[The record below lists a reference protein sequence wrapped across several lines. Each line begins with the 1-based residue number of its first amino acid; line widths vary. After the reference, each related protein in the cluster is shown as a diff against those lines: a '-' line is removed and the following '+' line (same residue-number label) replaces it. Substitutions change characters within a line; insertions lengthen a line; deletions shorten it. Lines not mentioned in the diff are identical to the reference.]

1 MDSKMLDGLRKKTIM
16 WVLVGFLA
24 IILLYSYKW
33 RIDSKS
39 SKTLD
44 KFTEDVKEITLNKSA
59 IEWNWDSPV
68 ITEKDT
74 LAYHIS
80 DEHDL
85 IEYLTKFDY
94 LDELPIPVKY
104 TTKVGMIQIG
114 IYILDEESDDYYYLK
129 SILLEKLNKASGAFY
144 TNAISVMVYY
154 MSGSFAF
161 LILFF
166 IVLMIVYYNII
177 SYMVKH
183 QKEKKIKDA

>member
-1 MDSKMLDGLRKKTIM
+1 MDSKMLNGLRNKTIM
-16 WVLVGFLA
+16 WVLIGLLA
-24 IILLYSYKW
+24 ILLLYSYKW

-44 KFTEDVKEITLNKSA
+44 QFNEDVKEITLNKSA
-59 IEWNWDSPV
+59 IEWNWDAPV

-80 DEHDL
+80 NEHDL

-94 LDELPIPVKY
+94 LDELPIPVRY

-144 TNAISVMVYY
+144 TNAISVIAYY

-161 LILFF
+161 MILFF
-166 IVLMIVYYNII
+166 MVLMIVYYNII
-177 SYMVKH
+177 RYMVKH

>member
-1 MDSKMLDGLRKKTIM
+1 MDSKMLNGLRNKTIM
-16 WVLVGFLA
+16 WVLIGLLA
-24 IILLYSYKW
+24 ILLLYSYKW

-44 KFTEDVKEITLNKSA
+44 QFTEDVKEITLNKSA

-80 DEHDL
+80 NEHDL

-94 LDELPIPVKY
+94 LDELPIPVRY

>member
-94 LDELPIPVKY
+94 LDELPIPVRY

-144 TNAISVMVYY
+144 TNAISVIAYY

-161 LILFF
+161 MILFF
-166 IVLMIVYYNII
+166 MVLMIVYYNII
-177 SYMVKH
+177 RYMIKH

>member
-1 MDSKMLDGLRKKTIM
+1 MLDDLRKKIII
-16 WVLVGFLA
+16 WVLIGFLA

-129 SILLEKLNKASGAFY
+129 SVLLEKLNKASGAFY
-144 TNAISVMVYY
+144 TNAMSVIAYY

-166 IVLMIVYYNII
+166 MVLMIAYYNIVKYI
-177 SYMVKH
+177 TKH
-183 QKEKKIKDA
+183 QKENKVRDA

>member
-59 IEWNWDSPV
+59 IEWDWDTPV

-80 DEHDL
+80 NEHDL

-94 LDELPIPVKY
+94 LDELPIPVRY

-129 SILLEKLNKASGAFY
+129 SVLLEKLNKASGAFY
-144 TNAISVMVYY
+144 TNAMSVIVYY

-166 IVLMIVYYNII
+166 MVLMIAYYNII
-177 SYMVKH
+177 KYVTKH
-183 QKEKKIKDA
+183 QKESKVRDA

>member
-1 MDSKMLDGLRKKTIM
+1 MDSKMLNGLRNKTIM
-16 WVLVGFLA
+16 WVLIGLLA
-24 IILLYSYKW
+24 ILLLYSYKW

-44 KFTEDVKEITLNKSA
+44 QFTEDVKEITLNKSA
-59 IEWNWDSPV
+59 IEWNWDAPV

-80 DEHDL
+80 NEHDL

-94 LDELPIPVKY
+94 LDELPIPVRY

-144 TNAISVMVYY
+144 TNAISVTVYY

-161 LILFF
+161 LILSFM
-166 IVLMIVYYNII
+166 VLMIVYYNII
-177 SYMVKH
+177 NYMAKH

>member
-1 MDSKMLDGLRKKTIM
+1 MDSKMLNGLRNKTIM
-16 WVLVGFLA
+16 WVLIGILA
-24 IILLYSYKW
+24 ILLLYSYKW
-33 RIDSKS
+33 RIDSGS

-44 KFTEDVKEITLNKSA
+44 QFTEDVKEITLNKSA
-59 IEWNWDSPV
+59 IEWKWDSPV

-94 LDELPIPVKY
+94 LDDLPAPVRY

-114 IYILDEESDDYYYLK
+114 IYILNEESDDYYYLK
-129 SILLEKLNKASGAFY
+129 SILLEKLNKASGALY
-144 TNAISVMVYY
+144 TNVISVMVYY

-166 IVLMIVYYNII
+166 VVLMIVYYNVIN
-177 SYMVKH
+177 YVAKH
-183 QKEKKIKDA
+183 PKEKKVKDA

>member
-1 MDSKMLDGLRKKTIM
+1 M
-16 WVLVGFLA
+16 
-24 IILLYSYKW
+24 
-33 RIDSKS
+33 
-39 SKTLD
+39 
-44 KFTEDVKEITLNKSA
+44 
-59 IEWNWDSPV
+59 
-68 ITEKDT
+68 
-74 LAYHIS
+74 
-80 DEHDL
+80 

-94 LDELPIPVKY
+94 LDELPIPVRY

>member
-129 SILLEKLNKASGAFY
+129 SVLLEKLNKASGAFY
-144 TNAISVMVYY
+144 TNAMSVIVYY

-166 IVLMIVYYNII
+166 MVLMIAYYNII
-177 SYMVKH
+177 KYVTKH
-183 QKEKKIKDA
+183 QKESKVRDA

>member
-94 LDELPIPVKY
+94 LDELPTPVKY

-129 SILLEKLNKASGAFY
+129 SVLLEKLNKASGAFY
-144 TNAISVMVYY
+144 TNAMSVIVYY

-166 IVLMIVYYNII
+166 MVLMIAYYNII
-177 SYMVKH
+177 KYVSKH
-183 QKEKKIKDA
+183 QKENKVRDA